1 MPCLVPT
8 NHLPLWECRAEED
21 KDKEDEIVARDDEL
35 VDINSTR
42 ISPLLNIPFDI
53 LKIIMELCVGV
64 EYLNFRATCKQC
76 KLTTPVIR
84 WSNETSL
91 RRLQT
96 YSLPSPWL
104 MVFDTHRDIITFTDP
119 MFGDKYFMKTPQEL
133 IGDLRIHSSGYGWL
147 LVYNLSHTPLSLMLF
162 NPFTND
168 IRKLPPSGYIKS
180 ICFSAPPTSS
190 DCMVAGFVSKSIFAV
205 RFHFVNQSPD
215 WDGFNVDFDEINPR
229 SISFPTLYGRDVYVL
244 EAGGRLDV
252 YKIMEEDGSFWEV
265 VAEAPGGCPS
275 AAKCFLV
282 KCEEHRLLLVRMDEY
297 GESVEVFKLNQTT
310 QEWER
315 VDGLGRH
322 MIYICDTAC
331 LCMEAKTPEMEN
343 KIYFPQLHSKNG
355 KIVFYSLETCR
366 YHTFNDRKLEE
377 ESLVDFLG
385 TKSILSHHAWIEPSW
400 C

>member
-1 MPCLVPT
+1 ML
-8 NHLPLWECRAEED
+8 
-21 KDKEDEIVARDDEL
+21 
-35 VDINSTR
+35 
-42 ISPLLNIPFDI
+42 
-53 LKIIMELCVGV
+53 
-64 EYLNFRATCKQC
+64 
-76 KLTTPVIR
+76 
-84 WSNETSL
+84 
-91 RRLQT
+91 
-96 YSLPSPWL
+96 
-104 MVFDTHRDIITFTDP
+104 
-119 MFGDKYFMKTPQEL
+119 GDKYFMKTPQEL

-147 LVYNLSHTPLSLMLF
+147 LVYNLSHTPLSLMLL

-190 DCMVAGFVSKSIFAV
+190 DCMVVGFVSKSIFAV

-229 SISFPTLYGRDVYVL
+229 SISFPTLYDRDVYVL

-310 QEWER
+310 QEW
-315 VDGLGRH
+315 
-322 MIYICDTAC
+322 
-331 LCMEAKTPEMEN
+331 
-343 KIYFPQLHSKNG
+343 
-355 KIVFYSLETCR
+355 
-366 YHTFNDRKLEE
+366 DR
-377 ESLVDFLG
+377 
-385 TKSILSHHAWIEPSW
+385 
-400 C
+400 